1 MYPKKN
7 YEMFQNA
14 LGASLVIGVLA
25 LLTEKTST
33 GLWIMFSFGS
43 TALIV
48 FVFYKSEFAQPK
60 NVILGHLLSM
70 FIGIVLNNVLGF
82 SFLSIAL
89 GIGLAVFLMS
99 YFDIIHPPAAANP
112 LIAIF
117 TDVSFEFLFMPVFVG
132 SILIVVM
139 TIFINQILFKRKYPN
154 KKLSFKF

>member
-43 TALIV
+43 TALIL

-60 NVILGHLLSM
+60 NVILGHLVSIL
-70 FIGIVLNNVLGF
+70 IGIVINQILGF
-82 SFLSIAL
+82 SFLSIA
-89 GIGLAVFLMS
+89 IAVGLAVFMMS
-99 YFDIIHPPAAANP
+99 YFNIIHPPAAANP
-112 LIAIF
+112 IIAIF
-117 TDVSFEFLFMPVFVG
+117 TDVSYEFVFMPVIVG
-132 SILIVVM
+132 SLLIVVLA
-139 TIFINQILFKRKYPN
+139 ILLNRFLFNRKYPI
-154 KKLSFKF
+154 KKLF